1 MAVQQFFF
9 QKLWLAALGTVAG
22 NILGNIQS
30 TALGVLAV
38 MLVLSVYEAFARGA
52 SLRDLV
58 VNLVKYAAC
67 AVVIQEWQPIF
78 TAFSTGFSDIA
89 VSLGAGDFVGTFQT
103 MFNNQLQGV
112 SIVGL
117 TGIDWLALIDYI
129 VLVAAML
136 VFYIV
141 MILFE
146 IFYTC
151 WGLILFAMGPFLIAL
166 LPSQA
171 AASWAKNY
179 IGKTAEWA
187 AWPILYALLERLTEA
202 LNLTTWS
209 SLAATFPNPT
219 AGNAIAG
226 VVNEI
231 QAAIISVVFI
241 ILMILIPFVA
251 HFLIH
256 GDFSGAIGAIKNVIM
271 IKAAIMKELGMEVG
285 KKGTQK
291 SAEKSADGKSSK
303 GDKGSSSSSTAA
315 DGKGSKAPSA
325 TPSAASSTVPK
336 PAGA

>member
-30 TALGVLAV
+30 TALGILAV
-38 MLVLSVYEAFARGA
+38 MLVLSVYESFARGA

-58 VNLVKYAAC
+58 ANLAKYAAC

-78 TAFSTGFSDIA
+78 TEFSTGFSNIA
-89 VSLGAGDFVGTFQT
+89 MSLGAGDFVGTFQT
-103 MFNNQLQGV
+103 MFNNQLQSV
-112 SIVGL
+112 SIVGF

-129 VLVAAML
+129 VLVLAML
-136 VFYIV
+136 IFYIV

-171 AASWAKNY
+171 AASWGKNY

-219 AGNAIAG
+219 AGNSLAG

-231 QAAIISVVFI
+231 QAAIISVVFV

-271 IKAAIMKELGMEVG
+271 IKAAIMKELGMEAG
-285 KKGTQK
+285 KK
-291 SAEKSADGKSSK
+291 ASSK
-303 GDKGSSSSSTAA
+303 GAEKGAESNGGKSDKGSSNTTGA
-315 DGKGSKAPSA
+315 DTNASKAPSA

-336 PAGA
+336 PA